1 MSLAIAG
8 MGWVTPLGNGVD
20 AVWESLLRGDEAS
33 ATAISEQFGDRSYSA
48 FRVPESAVTGL
59 AHPRLRRASVIS
71 RFAATAGLEALQAA
85 GLKVDSQNAGRIALI
100 FAISNGGVIYTK
112 RFYRDVVET
121 GAQSASPLLFPETVF
136 NAPASHLAAILGVT
150 GTTYTVVGDGAVG
163 LLAIKMAEDVMTD
176 KSLDYCLVVGTE
188 EIDWLLCDAY
198 RRWRLLRSA
207 PPIEPFGKQKRGMI
221 LSEGAG
227 AILLAREG
235 TIIIERAHP
244 GGCYGRRAE
253 AEEILKGILRD
264 LSRVEIDF
272 VISSANGTFI
282 DQAEQGAL
290 EQVIPNAITY
300 AAKPALGE
308 SVGASGLWQVIL
320 GAQALRS
327 WGTSACAARRPSYFV
342 AAFAFTHGS
351 GWRGPGNHLKLWSQS
366 ASSRLAT
373 GPSLMLRS
381 HCRARNSRRP
391 PYQFFVT
398 YVKSVV
404 RTQPARNCVQRSGT
418 SRQVNFPSAIS
429 SHAALGG

>member
-8 MGWVTPLGNGVD
+8 MGWVTPLGNSVD
-20 AVWESLLRGDEAS
+20 AVWERLLRGDEAS
-33 ATAISEQFGDRSYSA
+33 ATPISEQLADRSYSA

-85 GLKVDSQNAGRIALI
+85 GVKVDSQNAGRIALI

-163 LLAIKMAEDVMTD
+163 LLAIKMAEDVMMD

-227 AILLAREG
+227 AIVLARLPRRSAAEAGEG
-235 TIIIERAHP
+235 SITIECAHP
-244 GGCYGRRAE
+244 GGCYGKRAE
-253 AEEILKGILRD
+253 AEEILKRIVRD
-264 LSRVEIDF
+264 LSQVEVDF

-290 EQVIPNAITY
+290 EQVIPDAVTY
-300 AAKPALGE
+300 AAKPAVGE

-320 GAQALRS
+320 GVQALR
-327 WGTSACAARRPSYFV
+327 
-342 AAFAFTHGS
+342 HGE
-351 GWRGPGNHLKLWSQS
+351 L
-366 ASSRLAT
+366 
-373 GPSLMLRS
+373 
-381 HCRARNSRRP
+381 P
-391 PYQFFVT
+391 PVLH
-398 YVKSVV
+398 
-404 RTQPARNCVQRSGT
+404 AD
-418 SRQVNFPSAIS
+418 SAIS
-429 SHAALGG
+429 LRLARSRMTVAGARRAIILNSGVNQQVAGLRLALR